1 MKCPLRMRHQKRP
14 LGESA
19 SGAPEYTQDFD
30 VCLEDGCAW
39 WSEKAQ
45 KCVVASMFRTSLE
58 DRQPD

>member
-1 MKCPLRMRHQKRP
+1 MRMRQQKRP

-39 WSEKAQ
+39 WSEKD
-45 KCVVASMFRTSLE
+45 KECVVAATFRALLE
-58 DRQPD
+58 ERRPG